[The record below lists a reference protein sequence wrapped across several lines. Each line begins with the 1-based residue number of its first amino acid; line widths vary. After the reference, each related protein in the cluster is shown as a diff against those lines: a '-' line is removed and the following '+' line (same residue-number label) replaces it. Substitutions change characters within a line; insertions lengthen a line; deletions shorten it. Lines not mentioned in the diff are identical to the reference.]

1 MSETSGD
8 RHPPRAGD
16 PARPDASPASADDA
30 GQAPG
35 PCWSSLPEPVRSR
48 LAEAASLAVGALPV
62 DDVPIPL
69 RRLARFT
76 PAKRSRLGRPA
87 LLAELESSG
96 AFRAAVVAWWD
107 EHRPGELAPSVD
119 DPLAA
124 AAGAVLVADPAA
136 ADAVAR
142 AARRGEEGEL
152 RAERDEALARVDKL
166 TVELERLRAELAD
179 ARAAVRTAV
188 QERDAEYQQL
198 RRRVSEQG

>member
-1 MSETSGD
+1 MSDPSGD
-8 RHPPRAGD
+8 RHPRTAGD
-16 PARPDASPASADDA
+16 PIGPDASPGEPDA
-30 GQAPG
+30 GPRPA
-35 PCWSSLPEPVRSR
+35 WSTLPEPVRSR
-48 LAEAASLAVGALPV
+48 LAEAASVAVGAMPV
-62 DDVPIPL
+62 DEVPVPL

-136 ADAVAR
+136 ADAGSATS
-142 AARRGEEGEL
+142 L
-152 RAERDEALARVDKL
+152 SLIHI
-166 TVELERLRAELAD
+166 
-179 ARAAVRTAV
+179 
-188 QERDAEYQQL
+188 
-198 RRRVSEQG
+198 